1 MLGLDKSPD
10 GKENVYKINIDLQVE
25 KENLL
30 AEINDLKNNHNE
42 TEYLKKELM
51 EAYKAIDEYE
61 SELKVFRTTESSIG
75 TKSNDDAGQKENF
88 ANQHSQEILLE
99 NAGRPSLSQY
109 ALEAFESLN
118 LDTPSKND
126 ANIKEMKEKMQSL
139 ETELNIERDHS
150 RDLKRMCEDKEK
162 KIIEVSQSL
171 SKKEKL
177 INSLDEEGKAEM
189 DSKDEQIRIFGNQ
202 LEQYREQVTIL
213 EGKLN
218 EKTDAECVI
227 NR

>member
-75 TKSNDDAGQKENF
+75 TKSNEDAGQKENF
-88 ANQHSQEILLE
+88 ANQ
-99 NAGRPSLSQY
+99 
-109 ALEAFESLN
+109 
-118 LDTPSKND
+118 
-126 ANIKEMKEKMQSL
+126 
-139 ETELNIERDHS
+139 
-150 RDLKRMCEDKEK
+150 KRY
-162 KIIEVSQSL
+162 
-171 SKKEKL
+171 
-177 INSLDEEGKAEM
+177 G
-189 DSKDEQIRIFGNQ
+189 
-202 LEQYREQVTIL
+202 
-213 EGKLN
+213 
-218 EKTDAECVI
+218 
-227 NR
+227 